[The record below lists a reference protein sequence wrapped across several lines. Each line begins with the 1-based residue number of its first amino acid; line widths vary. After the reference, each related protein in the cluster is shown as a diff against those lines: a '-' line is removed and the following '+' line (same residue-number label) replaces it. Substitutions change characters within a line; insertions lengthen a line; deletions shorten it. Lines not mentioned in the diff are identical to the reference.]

1 VSEEM
6 KTVVKVTIEYKYR
19 GNQLVEYVVT
29 LEKFIG
35 ETTYLRDK
43 RIFLKGHEDEMAK
56 YIIEMLGWELG

>member
-1 VSEEM
+1 M
-6 KTVVKVTIEYKYR
+6 RAVVKVTIEYEYK
-19 GNQLVEYVVT
+19 GSNLVEYVVT

-56 YIIEMLGWELG
+56 YIIEMVGWELR

>member
-1 VSEEM
+1 M
-6 KTVVKVTIEYKYR
+6 KAVVKVTIEYEYK
-19 GNQLVEYVVT
+19 GSNLVEYIVT

-56 YIIEMLGWELG
+56 YIIEMVGWELR

>member
-1 VSEEM
+1 M
-6 KTVVKVTIEYKYR
+6 KAVVKVTIEYEYK
-19 GNQLVEYVVT
+19 GSNLVEDVVT

-56 YIIEMLGWELG
+56 YIIEMVGWELR